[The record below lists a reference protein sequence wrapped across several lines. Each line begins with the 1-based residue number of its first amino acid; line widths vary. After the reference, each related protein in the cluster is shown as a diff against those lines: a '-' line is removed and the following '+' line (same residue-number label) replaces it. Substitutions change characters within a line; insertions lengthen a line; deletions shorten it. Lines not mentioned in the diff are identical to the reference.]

1 MKEKTENREKSIIP
15 KADSLKESIKVKKF
29 YPISARKRKGRI
41 TNYQYRK
48 QRMGHH
54 NKSYRYLQG

>member
-29 YPISARKRKGRI
+29 YPVSARKRKGRI
-41 TNYQYRK
+41 TNYQYQK
-48 QRMGHH
+48 
-54 NKSYRYLQG
+54 